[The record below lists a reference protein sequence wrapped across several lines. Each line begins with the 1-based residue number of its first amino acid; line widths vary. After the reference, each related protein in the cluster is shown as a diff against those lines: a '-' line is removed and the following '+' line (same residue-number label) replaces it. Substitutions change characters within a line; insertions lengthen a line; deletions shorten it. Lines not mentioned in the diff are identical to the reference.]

1 MTTALSP
8 SAVAAIDDLELAA
21 RLVVEGLRSGPH
33 RSPFH
38 GFTAEFSQHRPYR
51 PGDDLKYLD
60 WKILGRT
67 DRLYSKQFRE
77 STSMSVMLVL
87 DTSASMDFPSTAAE
101 GPSKFTYASIV
112 AASLA
117 YLVVTQGDA
126 AGLMTMGG
134 EKWQYLPARG
144 GRPHLRLLLAH
155 IERARPAGA
164 WTLDRTIGRAADLLK
179 RRGVIVVISDFYEA
193 GDDTFRALRQVAR
206 RGHDVAL
213 LQVMSRPEITFPFAA
228 DVELEDL
235 ESGARR
241 TVDTAAVGRS
251 YRSAVADFLARCR
264 TSALQDGADYAL
276 MPTDVPPEQAL
287 RTYLLKRGA
296 AAAAPRVP
304 R

>member
-1 MTTALSP
+1 M
-8 SAVAAIDDLELAA
+8 
-21 RLVVEGLRSGPH
+21 
-33 RSPFH
+33 
-38 GFTAEFSQHRPYR
+38 
-51 PGDDLKYLD
+51 
-60 WKILGRT
+60 
-67 DRLYSKQFRE
+67 
-77 STSMSVMLVL
+77 
-87 DTSASMDFPSTAAE
+87 
-101 GPSKFTYASIV
+101 
-112 AASLA
+112 
-117 YLVVTQGDA
+117 TQGDA
-126 AGLMTMGG
+126 AGLMTMAG
-134 EKWQYLPARG
+134 ERWQYLPARG

-155 IERARPAGA
+155 IERATPAGA

-241 TVDTAAVGRS
+241 TVDTTAVGRS

-276 MPTDVPPEQAL
+276 LPTDVPPEQAL
-287 RTYLLKRGA
+287 RIYLLKRGA
-296 AAAAPRVP
+296 AAAAPGVR